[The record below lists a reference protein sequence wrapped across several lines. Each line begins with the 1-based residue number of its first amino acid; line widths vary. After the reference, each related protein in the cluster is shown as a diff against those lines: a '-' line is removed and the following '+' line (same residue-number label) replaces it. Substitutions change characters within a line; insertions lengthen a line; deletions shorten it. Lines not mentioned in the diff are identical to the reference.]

1 MFFLTIFVYIVMFLY
16 SNILLINLYNSYIS
30 QNKIKINN
38 IKYFDF
44 NLIIK
49 YFKLTLLNM
58 LILLIPVM
66 IFLLLIFIL
75 YITSWWISWWHDLLA
90 TGEYNYLS
98 VISLLLFVVLVI
110 SFIYILYRIIFW
122 YFILSDEKY
131 YKLEN
136 SIYYYLKES
145 IKKTKWVSRFFRL
158 ILSLLLYLIIF
169 APLNYLD
176 NYLEKDFKAVKNY
189 IILSDLDE
197 KQLEQLP
204 VDNRYYYESM
214 QIEFKDFTEKEI
226 YAKLNN
232 SSIKVL
238 MFNIFNFI
246 FLYWIFI
253 MLLTSFYRREL
264 EK

>member
-1 MFFLTIFVYIVMFLY
+1 M
-16 SNILLINLYNSYIS
+16 
-30 QNKIKINN
+30 
-38 IKYFDF
+38 
-44 NLIIK
+44 
-49 YFKLTLLNM
+49 
-58 LILLIPVM
+58 
-66 IFLLLIFIL
+66 
-75 YITSWWISWWHDLLA
+75 
-90 TGEYNYLS
+90 
-98 VISLLLFVVLVI
+98 
-110 SFIYILYRIIFW
+110 
-122 YFILSDEKY
+122 
-131 YKLEN
+131 
-136 SIYYYLKES
+136 
-145 IKKTKWVSRFFRL
+145 
-158 ILSLLLYLIIF
+158 YLIIF

-246 FLYWIFI
+246 FLY
-253 MLLTSFYRREL
+253 
-264 EK
+264 